1 MNEFQVG
8 GACIL
13 LCSGPQEQT
22 WVTKGN
28 EAQSQSQIPEVEM
41 EARSGPPG
49 LSHLEPYFC
58 LFQHRGVA
66 VWWYREGSCRFLL
79 VSMSLPVPS
88 AAAHLASRAPEGTD
102 LALPML
108 WKEG

>member
-1 MNEFQVG
+1 MNELQAV
-8 GACIL
+8 ALRIL
-13 LCSGPQEQT
+13 TCSGPREQT
-22 WVTKGN
+22 WVAKGS
-28 EAQSQSQIPEVEM
+28 EAQSQSHIPGVETQ
-41 EARSGPPG
+41 AGSGRLK
-49 LSHLEPYFC
+49 LSRLEPYFC

-102 LALPML
+102 LAVPML
-108 WKEG
+108 GMEG